1 MFYYL
6 SFPRLINKDRIYEAN
21 VNLARI
27 TDTNVDDSSVLK
39 IYEEILELR
48 MIETDGAN
56 IALLKVL

>member
-1 MFYYL
+1 M
-6 SFPRLINKDRIYEAN
+6 INKDRIYEAN